1 MGGVAAAVD
10 SDVRKRLVPEGIG
23 HTGRYS
29 PLRYPGGKGKLAKF
43 MAAVV
48 RANSLS
54 DGRYIEPY
62 AGGAGIAWELLI
74 TGVVRRVVV
83 NDLSP
88 HVSAFWVCVV
98 RQTDELCKR
107 IRDAPLTV
115 DEWDRQ
121 KAVFARPEDSSTLD
135 LGFSCFYL
143 NRTNRSGILNG
154 GLIGGRKQDANWC
167 MDARF
172 NREGLIR
179 RITKIA
185 EFAGR
190 IEICCEDAVAFLRE
204 RWDSFGERDLIYVDP
219 PYFEKGRM
227 LYYDAYGPGDHA
239 DLADLLA
246 ELRGPRWVVSY
257 DDVKEIRT
265 LYEPAPV
272 LEYSIGYSARRRFRG
287 REIMFFR
294 KGMVIPDLVAPM
306 RVARPAEIDDTG
318 RSRAEDMG
326 GVVDAR

>member
-1 MGGVAAAVD
+1 MGGVPAVAD
-10 SDVRKRLVPEGIG
+10 RDVRKRLVPRAGIG
-23 HTGRYS
+23 PTGRYS

-48 RANSLS
+48 RANDLS

-83 NDLSP
+83 NDISL
-88 HVSAFWVCVV
+88 HVSAFWTCALG
-98 RQTDELCKR
+98 QTDELCRR
-107 IRDAPLTV
+107 IREAPLTV
-115 DEWDRQ
+115 EEWNRQ

-154 GLIGGRKQDANWC
+154 GLIGGRSQDAKWC
-167 MDARF
+167 MGARF
-172 NREGLIR
+172 NRESLIR

-185 EFAGR
+185 ACAGR
-190 IEICCEDAVAFLRE
+190 IEVSCKDAVVFLRE
-204 RWDSFGERDLIYVDP
+204 RWNSFGKKDLIYVDP

-227 LYYDAYGPGDHA
+227 LYYDAYGPDDHA
-239 DLADLLA
+239 DVAEMLA
-246 ELRGPRWVVSY
+246 ELSGAWWVVSY
-257 DDVKEIRT
+257 DDVDEIRR
-265 LYEPAPV
+265 LYEPAPR
-272 LEYSIGYSARRRFRG
+272 LEYSIGYSARRWSRG
-287 REIMFFR
+287 REVMFFS

-306 RVARPAEIDDTG
+306 QVARPAGADDAG
-318 RSRAEDMG
+318 AE
-326 GVVDAR
+326 